1 MIWLGEDLVGLT
13 LMKEGMK
20 VGKIRQFQMKSSI
33 ILTRVRENCITLN
46 CRIVIENTRFHLKLL
61 GIVILKSL
69 TMLLD

>member
-20 VGKIRQFQMKSSI
+20 LGKIRQFQMKSSI